1 MIEPEYLNLIAAVIE
16 RARADLK
23 SKAECE
29 YARGGHRNCEC
40 ARQLI
45 NDLEHF
51 ANQRHVAAHDI
62 ADEFM
67 RLTHAG

>member
-23 SKAECE
+23 SRADCE
-29 YARGGHRNCEC
+29 YARGGHKNCDC
-40 ARQLI
+40 ARELI
-45 NDLEHF
+45 TNLEMF
-51 ANQRHVAAHDI
+51 SNVQHVEAHEI